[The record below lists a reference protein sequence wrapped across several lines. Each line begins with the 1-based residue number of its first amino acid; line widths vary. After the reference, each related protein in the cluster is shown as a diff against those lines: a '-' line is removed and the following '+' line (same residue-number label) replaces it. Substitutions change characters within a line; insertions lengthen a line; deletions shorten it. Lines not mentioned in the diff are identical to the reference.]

1 MLATEDHQQQRPTF
15 CVLLADDEPNNLKD
29 LFDVLYKENYDILLA
44 SNGREA
50 VELALRHKPNAII
63 MDWDM
68 PVMNG
73 LDAVM
78 ILRSNHETKLIPV
91 IMATGKMVTT
101 TDLRM
106 ALEAGANDYI
116 RKPFDNIE
124 IIARVKAM
132 IHLFQQHQA
141 RLDLQEE
148 MARREVDQINQQ
160 LEINNQA
167 LVAMKMRALND
178 AENLDY
184 LVASLESLRPYTND
198 YGKKIVVDIISS
210 IKSRSLAINWNEFDH
225 LFSKI
230 HQSFY
235 STLQN
240 RFPDISHTERKLCG
254 LIKLNLNAKEKA
266 AMLNVSVESIKKTK
280 YRLKKK
286 LGLSPDESLTAFL
299 QDID

>member
-1 MLATEDHQQQRPTF
+1 MLAPLDHEQQRPNF
-15 CVLLADDEPNNLKD
+15 CVLLADDEPQNLKD
-29 LFDVLYKENYDILLA
+29 LFEVLYKESYDILLA
-44 SNGREA
+44 SNGSEA
-50 VELALRHKPNAII
+50 IDLALRHKPNAII

-68 PVMNG
+68 PIING
-73 LDAVM
+73 LDAVV
-78 ILRSNHETKLIPV
+78 ILRSNHETKLIPI

-148 MARREVDQINQQ
+148 MARREVEQVNQQ

-167 LVAMKMRALND
+167 LIAMKMRALND

-184 LVASLESLRPYTND
+184 LIASLDSLRQYTND
-198 YGKKIVVDIISS
+198 YGKQIVVDIISS
-210 IKSRSLAINWNEFDH
+210 IKSRSLAINWDEFDC
-225 LFSKI
+225 LFSKV

-235 STLQN
+235 TILQN

-286 LGLSPDESLTAFL
+286 LGLSSEVSLKAFL

>member
-148 MARREVDQINQQ
+148 MARREVEQIN
-160 LEINNQA
+160 
-167 LVAMKMRALND
+167 
-178 AENLDY
+178 
-184 LVASLESLRPYTND
+184 
-198 YGKKIVVDIISS
+198 
-210 IKSRSLAINWNEFDH
+210 
-225 LFSKI
+225 
-230 HQSFY
+230 
-235 STLQN
+235 
-240 RFPDISHTERKLCG
+240 
-254 LIKLNLNAKEKA
+254 
-266 AMLNVSVESIKKTK
+266 
-280 YRLKKK
+280 
-286 LGLSPDESLTAFL
+286 
-299 QDID
+299 